1 MSAARTA
8 ASRYWD
14 VAALALITAATMAVG
29 TVNQALVG
37 FPKGYDA
44 FGHMSKIRFLVDY
57 FPNVDWNSEW
67 YAGQFYSEGSFPAL
81 LHYLGGLLVFGGLS
95 TGGSLVLIAAV
106 SFIVIGGAL
115 YGLVRVTGGSRWT
128 AVVAALLLAGSSGY
142 WVYIIEGGLY
152 PRIVAMAFLA
162 LFVFFATVYQVN
174 RSRIAYLAMVLSLAA
189 TLSSHLLV
197 GAIALAFSVLFIV
210 ALPGA
215 GAKRIYEAI
224 RLLVPTGL
232 LVMYFY
238 LPYAATFSRPAPLPL
253 FTRDYTALPLSA
265 LLVPGTP
272 GGQFESLPFFLVP
285 LAVAIPLAALLAG
298 RLPSG
303 ALARRLMVVCGVAG
317 TASLVYAFYG
327 MPSGLFIYAFQPGQ
341 ALFFASWF
349 LAALIGLALVGLRPP
364 LPVMAG
370 AAVALLVFALGA
382 SADMARGVVDG
393 NNALTS
399 QMQSALQVSGS
410 ERQFRIADNFD
421 GPSGWIDS
429 QAEIPQT
436 DGYQQQGVLQPDW
449 QYWLQAAVWS
459 RSPNYQEANFL
470 LDWYAVRWVYGG
482 LDHAVVQRFDARPD
496 LYQPLRP
503 DLPSDA
509 QAFQFSKSGPILS
522 ARSTRTALVIGDSAS
537 YALIVR
543 AVALSG
549 FDSSVFIPI
558 RGGQFLDDYSSA
570 DLARFS
576 EVILYGYRVH
586 DQARAFALL
595 AQYVSAGGS
604 AYVEAGNSTLDA
616 SDSPPASIPGAR
628 IVRTTLGP
636 AWDLQDRG
644 SPITAGID
652 LSSFSPAIY
661 QGGPWGVSY
670 IPATDIAAWA
680 QPVLTSDGRPLM
692 VAGILGKGRVVW
704 SGMNLPY
711 HAQSTQN
718 AQESELL
725 AQLIA
730 WSAPVSGGDPSFQ
743 ASFLNPQQ
751 RRITILTRASGVLL
765 KETWVAN
772 WHVTV
777 NGMPAH
783 IVPAGPDFM
792 YVPIAMGTS
801 YPARVEFQFVRSPA
815 EWFGDAVSIATL
827 VGLLLYVCAGVPMW
841 LRRRARPGA
850 SLALREVSR

>member
-1 MSAARTA
+1 
-8 ASRYWD
+8 
-14 VAALALITAATMAVG
+14 MAVG
-29 TVNQALVG
+29 IVNQAFVG

-81 LHYLGGLLVFGGLS
+81 FHYIGGLLVFGGVS
-95 TGGSLVLIAAV
+95 TSGSLVLIAAV
-106 SFIVIGGAL
+106 SFITIGCAL
-115 YGLVRVTGGSRWT
+115 YGLVRVAGGSRWT
-128 AVVAALLLAGSSGY
+128 AVVAALLLVGSSGY

-162 LFVFFATVYQVN
+162 LFIFFATTYQVN

-197 GAIALAFSVLFIV
+197 GAIALAFSVLFIL
-210 ALPGA
+210 ALPGT
-215 GAKRIYEAI
+215 GPKRIYEAV
-224 RLLVPTGL
+224 RLLLPAGL

-238 LPYAATFSRPAPLPL
+238 LPYAGTFSRPAPLPL

-285 LAVAIPLAALLAG
+285 LAVGIPLAALLAG
-298 RLPSG
+298 RLPG
-303 ALARRLMVVCGVAG
+303 QALARRLMVVCGIAG
-317 TASLVYAFYG
+317 AASLVYAFYG
-327 MPSGLFIYAFQPGQ
+327 LPSGLFIYAFQPGQ

-349 LAALIGLALVGLRPP
+349 MATLIGLALIGLRPP

-370 AAVALLVFALGA
+370 ATGVLLVFALVA
-382 SADMARGVVDG
+382 SADMARGVVNGD
-393 NNALTS
+393 NALTN
-399 QMQSALQVSGS
+399 QMQSAMQVSGS

-421 GPSGWIDS
+421 GPSGWIGS

-449 QYWLQAAVWS
+449 QYWLQTAVWS
-459 RSPNYQEANFL
+459 RSPNYEEVNFL

-482 LDHAVVQRFDARPD
+482 LDKAVVQRFDTRPD
-496 LYQPLRP
+496 LYQLLRP

-509 QAFQFSKSGPILS
+509 QAFEFSRSGPILS

-537 YALIVR
+537 YALLVR

-549 FDSSVFIPI
+549 FDSSMFIPI
-558 RGGQFLDDYSSA
+558 RGGQYLDDYSAA
-570 DLARFS
+570 DLAQFS
-576 EVILYGYRVH
+576 QVILYGYRVH

-604 AYVEAGNSTLDA
+604 AYVEAGNSSLDA

-628 IVRTTLGP
+628 IVRSTIGP
-636 AWDLQDRG
+636 GWDLQDQG

-680 QPVLTSDGRPLM
+680 RPVLTSNGRPLM

-718 AQESELL
+718 AVESELL
-725 AQLIA
+725 AQLLA
-730 WSAPVSGGDPSFQ
+730 WSAPSSGGDPSFQ
-743 ASFLNPQQ
+743 TTFLNPQQ
-751 RRITILTRASGVLL
+751 RRITILTPATGVLM
-765 KETWVAN
+765 KENWVAN
-772 WHVTV
+772 WQVTV
-777 NGMPAH
+777 NGRPAG
-783 IVPAGPDFM
+783 IVPAGPDFI
-792 YVPIAMGTS
+792 YVPLAKNTS
-801 YPARVEFQFVRSPA
+801 YPAQVEFQFVRSPA
-815 EWFGDAVSIATL
+815 EWFGDAVSIASL
-827 VGLLLYVCAGVPMW
+827 VGLVLYACAGAPRW
-841 LRRRARPGA
+841 LRRRARSGSPPA
-850 SLALREVSR
+850 EERISR